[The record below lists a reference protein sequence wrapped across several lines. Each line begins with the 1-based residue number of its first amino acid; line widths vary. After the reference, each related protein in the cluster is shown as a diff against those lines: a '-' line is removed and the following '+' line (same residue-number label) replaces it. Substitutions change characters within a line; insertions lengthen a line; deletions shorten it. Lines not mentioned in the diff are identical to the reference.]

1 MGVTATVDVPATV
14 ASVVI
19 AGADS
24 EKSWTVTDTLVVR
37 ESVLGAVPVVPV
49 TTPLN
54 GATPVVQLTERTAP
68 LNEAVQPAGTVPAV
82 KVTVPLKPLT
92 GVTVTVVV
100 PATVA
105 SVLIAGA
112 DSEKSWMVTGT
123 TTEPVAAPLVPVT
136 VTLNVATPVEH
147 VTDRPVVCA
156 GGMVTLGAIVAV
168 QPAGAPDADRFT
180 VPEKLPTGVI
190 VIVEVPATVA
200 NVVIEVGLA
209 DTVNPESTTGTL
221 TVRDNVLGAVP
232 VVPVTVT
239 VNVLLGSGLQL
250 TDRTFVAEIVSVQ
263 PVGGVLVTASE
274 TVPEKPLML
283 VTEIVE
289 VPAVPGVL
297 RTIVDGA
304 ADSEKSWTVTLT
316 VVVRDSVL
324 GAVPVVP
331 VTTTLNGATPVAQ
344 VTERMAPENDA
355 VHPAGTVPA
364 VKVTVPAK
372 PLIGVTVTVEV
383 PAKVASVVIAGA
395 DNEKS

>member
-49 TTPLN
+49 TIPLN